1 MTKKGKDPVAG
12 LVQSIF
18 KGSVRAARLF
28 DKATGGC
35 RLDQACEYLL
45 TASVFERLAQ
55 HDRGYVHLEVPVGWA
70 NKEAKA
76 VRCGPPSAADRK
88 NGRYD
93 IVHYWA
99 NEKPRAA
106 IEIKTPIKNM
116 NKQRFRGD
124 FGRLTNTLKASDKS
138 SYQFCAF
145 VFYATKDYGNS
156 KSSFELKRKNAKDK
170 LNALMDEIDSYASE
184 FLAHRGGPL
193 LIRRLYK
200 SPLAASKDED
210 EGVWQIGLVIFARKS
225 QAATF
230 TEDMLG

>member
-55 HDRGYVHLEVPVGWA
+55 HDRGYVHLEVPVSWA
-70 NKEAKA
+70 NEEADA
-76 VRCGPPSAADRK
+76 IRCGRPSAADRK

-93 IVHYWA
+93 IVHYW
-99 NEKPRAA
+99 NNGKPRAA
-106 IEIKTPIKNM
+106 IEIKSPIRSM

-124 FGRLTNTLKASDKS
+124 FKRLTNTLKASNKS

-145 VFYATKDYGNS
+145 AFYATKDYGN
-156 KSSFELKRKNAKDK
+156 KKEPFEQKKKNAKSK
-170 LNALMDEIDSYASE
+170 LNGLMDSIESYASD
-184 FLAHRGGPL
+184 FLAHKGSPL
-193 LIRRLYK
+193 LRRLYK
-200 SPLAASKDED
+200 SPMTASKDED
-210 EGVWQIGLVIFARKS
+210 EGVWQVGLVVFAKKS
-225 QAATF
+225 RAATF
-230 TEDMLG
+230 TEDMLD